1 MLEFNNVT
9 KIYKD
14 KPFLKNISFKVEA
27 GDFLL
32 LSGPSSSGKSTILRL
47 AYMDTFPTKGVI
59 KVMEFYSNKIRGRD
73 LTILRRKIGF
83 ISQED
88 FFLDNRTVFVNLEY
102 VQKLTKKQNKNIIG
116 EILKQLG
123 LHDKSN
129 FYPFEFSSSERQKLK
144 IAQALV
150 KRPLLLLA
158 DEPLNNLDNREG
170 EKVLALLKDIN
181 KEGTTV
187 VLATSRESI
196 YQEYYTKIIYIE
208 NGEIK
213 PSTL

>member
-14 KPFLKNISFKVEA
+14 KSALKDISFKVEA

-32 LSGPSSSGKSTILRL
+32 LAGPSSSGKSTILRL
-47 AYMDTFPTKGVI
+47 AYMDTFPTKGFV

-73 LTILRRKIGF
+73 LSILRRKIGF
-83 ISQED
+83 ISQEEN
-88 FFLDNRTVFVNLEY
+88 FLDNRTVFVNLEY
-102 VQKLTKKQNKNIIG
+102 VQKLTKKQNKTIIG

-129 FYPFEFSSSERQKLK
+129 LYSFELSSSERQKLK

-150 KRPLLLLA
+150 KSPLLLLA
-158 DEPLNNLDNREG
+158 DEPLNNLDKREG
-170 EKVLALLKDIN
+170 KEILSLLKDIN
-181 KEGTTV
+181 IEGTTV
-187 VLATSRESI
+187 VLATSRENV
-196 YQEYYTKIIYIE
+196 YQEYSTKIIYIE
-208 NGEIK
+208 NGEVK
-213 PSTL
+213 SSTL